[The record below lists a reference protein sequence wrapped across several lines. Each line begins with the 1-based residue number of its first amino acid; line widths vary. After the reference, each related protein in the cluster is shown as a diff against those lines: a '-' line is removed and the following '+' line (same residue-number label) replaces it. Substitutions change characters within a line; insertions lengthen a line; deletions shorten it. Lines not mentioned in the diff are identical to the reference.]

1 MASSRIRIAKD
12 KAELVQALVDSP
24 EKTGPFQTYA
34 DAIAFAAV
42 WGFHHRKRLPLD
54 ATFSQEPG
62 PISLDVFISRGHYPA
77 IELIAIA
84 ETHNPAI
91 LSSFDT
97 TAEAQR
103 ISIFEEYAN
112 GGLELLT
119 EELRGAIDYSD
130 RILSILSRDRFPAE
144 KPSGEEFDLSRFL

>member
-12 KAELVQALVDSP
+12 KAEFVQALVDSP

-42 WGFHHRKRLPLD
+42 WGFHHRKRTPLD
-54 ATFSQEPG
+54 STLSQEPG

-77 IELIAIA
+77 IELLAIA
-84 ETHNPAI
+84 QTQNPTI
-91 LSSFDT
+91 LSSFDSS
-97 TAEAQR
+97 AEAQR
-103 ISIFEEYAN
+103 VSIFEEYAN
-112 GGLELLT
+112 GGLELLA

-130 RILSILSRDRFPAE
+130 RILSILARDRFPTE
-144 KPSGEEFDLSRFL
+144 KSSDEEFDLSRFL